1 MSATSL
7 EGRRRSRRDQQDH
20 ARLLVETL
28 GYHGAIDWCLRNGRD
43 GVLRALRD
51 GGEQAAKRA
60 PRRSRKSGRSQR
72 A

>member
-7 EGRRRSRRDQQDH
+7 ERRRRSRRDQQDH

-43 GVLRALRD
+43 GVLRALR
-51 GGEQAAKRA
+51 GGGGAQATKRA
-60 PRRSRKSGRSQR
+60 PRRPRR